1 MKIGLSYD
9 IKPQVPQTEG
19 LPADEFE
26 EYDSPET
33 IDAIVAVINSAGHQ
47 AIKLGGGSDFL
58 NCVMR
63 EKPDLV
69 FNIAE
74 GLGNYRSREAQVPS
88 VLEMLG
94 IPYSGSDPLTLSLCL
109 EKSLTKQLVAAVGV
123 DTPEWRIINTIEE
136 LESCN
141 WGSFPFPVF
150 IKPVHEGSSKGI
162 RNASRADDV
171 PTLKKMVAQQL
182 CLYAQPVMVERF
194 IPGDEVTVGL
204 LGNDPTR
211 VVGVMRVLPRHAG
224 VDFVYSL
231 EIKRNWQEMVQ
242 YECPAVLDAAVLQ
255 KIEKSCLLAFKTLGI
270 RDMARMDFRV
280 AGDGTPY
287 FLEVNPLPGLNPM
300 SGDLIIMTQALG
312 WSYEKLIN
320 GILNAAIRRYNFG
333 L

>member
-47 AIKLGGGSDFL
+47 TIKLGGGSDFL
-58 NCVMR
+58 NCVMC

-123 DTPEWRIINTIEE
+123 DTPEWCIINTIEE
-136 LESCN
+136 LESCD
-141 WGSFPFPVF
+141 WGNFPFPVF

-171 PTLKKMVAQQL
+171 PTLKKIVAQQL

-204 LGNDPTR
+204 LGNDPAR
-211 VVGVMRVLPRHAG
+211 VVGIMRVLPRHAG